1 MPRDSDGRWFY
12 GVRQFASPNIIH
24 CCISLSHLACPTAV
38 FSSSATVYGNG
49 VPPFT
54 ESSPTGGDIPSP
66 YGQTKYMAER
76 ILVDCA
82 RADAGLQIALL
93 RYFNPVGAHASGT
106 IGEDPRGI
114 PNNLVPVIQR
124 VTTGKLPH
132 LTVFGTDYDTPDGT
146 AQRDYIHVVDLAVGH
161 VKAIQWLQRR
171 GASADAAG
179 AGASAAASAAAPS
192 GSALP
197 ANCGVFNLGTGT
209 KHTVLEVVASFER
222 ACGKKIPV
230 VLGGR
235 RAGDVAACW
244 ADVSKA
250 KAELGW
256 EATLSLDR
264 MIEDS
269 WRWASGN
276 PDGYDT
282 VAPGSAAA
290 GGAGGSA

>member
-1 MPRDSDGRWFY
+1 M
-12 GVRQFASPNIIH
+12 
-24 CCISLSHLACPTAV
+24 
-38 FSSSATVYGNG
+38 YGNG

-76 ILVDCA
+76 IIVDCA
-82 RADAGLQIALL
+82 RADAGLQVALL

-124 VTTGKLPH
+124 VATGKMAH
-132 LTVFGTDYDTPDGT
+132 LTVFGTDYATPDGT

-171 GASADAAG
+171 GAAAVAASAGGAGAAAPAAAG
-179 AGASAAASAAAPS
+179 ADAGSELPS
-192 GSALP
+192 
-197 ANCGVFNLGTGT
+197 NCGVFNLGTGT

-222 ACGKKIPV
+222 ACGKKIATSM
-230 VLGGR
+230 GGR
-235 RAGDVAACW
+235 RAGDVPACW

-250 KAELGW
+250 KAELGF

-269 WRWASGN
+269 WRWASAN

-282 VAPGSAAA
+282 VAAPAAASA